1 MGLVP
6 RTRFAW
12 QLRTRS
18 LALGERTRVMAIL
31 NVTPDSFSD
40 GGRFAGTE
48 AAVAHAIA
56 LLDEGADVLDVG
68 GESTRPG
75 ATALSADEEQARV
88 LPVIEAVLKER
99 PRTVVSI
106 DTYHA
111 ATARAAVVAGAEI
124 VNDVSGFTWDATMAA
139 ACAELHCGVVLMHT
153 RGRPAEW
160 KTLPAI
166 PPLARMPVVLTGLR
180 DSILTARKAG
190 VASDR
195 IVLDPGLGFGKLG
208 DENYTVL
215 ALLDQMLQFGLPL
228 LCGAS
233 RKGFLGAT
241 LAEFHGGAAPPVRAR
256 GNATTAANVAAVLAG
271 AHLLRVHDVRAAV
284 EAAAVA
290 DAILNAAAEVR
301 AMAGPG
307 WGAGSAVVQ

>member
-1 MGLVP
+1 MGLTP
-6 RTRFAW
+6 RTRFEW
-12 QLRTRS
+12 QLRTRAM
-18 LALGERTRVMAIL
+18 ALGGRTRVMGIL

-48 AAVAHAIA
+48 AALERALA
-56 LLDEGADVLDVG
+56 LLDEGADVVDVG

-75 ATALSADEEQARV
+75 AVALGAEEEQARV

-99 PRTVVSI
+99 PDAVVSI

-111 ATARAAVVAGAEI
+111 ATARAAVLAGAEI
-124 VNDVSGFTWDATMAA
+124 VNDVSGLHWDAAMAA
-139 ACAELHCGVVLMHT
+139 TCAELQCGVVLMHT
-153 RGRPAEW
+153 RGRPGEW

-180 DSILTARKAG
+180 DSILAARKAG

-208 DENYTVL
+208 DENYTLL

-241 LAEFHGGAAPPVRAR
+241 LAEFHGGAAAPVGAR
-256 GNATTAANVAAVLAG
+256 GNATTAANVAAVLTG

-290 DAILNAAAEVR
+290 DAILKATEEVR

-307 WGAGSAVVQ
+307 WGAGSGVVQ